1 MSWWWCLDHK
11 KVEEGADCPSGS
23 TSRLG
28 PYDSAQHAA
37 GAIERTRKR
46 TAEQEARDKAE
57 EKTKK

>member
-11 KVEEGADCPSGS
+11 NVEEGAGCSS

-28 PYDSAQHAA
+28 PYDSAQQAA

-46 TAEQEARDKAE
+46 AAEQEARDKAE